1 MKLIIAGSRTLVEPP
16 LYLIDE
22 ALAEIH
28 QLIYPRS
35 LPITEVVS
43 GLATGIDTLGL
54 KWAQAHD
61 IPTQTFPARWKLHG
75 SAAGTIRNV
84 QMARY
89 ADVLLAIWDTQSFG
103 TLDMISQMRTLSK
116 PTFVY
121 KMNTTA
127 TSPWTLEA
135 YFTHC
140 LPKLPT
146 QVSYEESNH
155 A

>member
-1 MKLIIAGSRTLVEPP
+1 
-16 LYLIDE
+16 
-22 ALAEIH
+22 
-28 QLIYPRS
+28 
-35 LPITEVVS
+35 
-43 GLATGIDTLGL
+43 
-54 KWAQAHD
+54 
-61 IPTQTFPARWKLHG
+61 
-75 SAAGTIRNV
+75 
-84 QMARY
+84 
-89 ADVLLAIWDTQSFG
+89 
-103 TLDMISQMRTLSK
+103 MISQMRTLSK

-146 QVSYEESNH
+146 QVSYEESIH

>member
-1 MKLIIAGSRTLVEPP
+1 MG
-16 LYLIDE
+16 
-22 ALAEIH
+22 
-28 QLIYPRS
+28 
-35 LPITEVVS
+35 
-43 GLATGIDTLGL
+43 
-54 KWAQAHD
+54 
-61 IPTQTFPARWKLHG
+61 RWKG
-75 SAAGTIRNV
+75 EQRGTL
-84 QMARY
+84 

-146 QVSYEESNH
+146 QVSYEESIH